1 MLGSVLIRRR
11 YPKRLG
17 RFPGIVSA
25 CRAHVNP
32 NDFEVCTIH
41 DGRDGKWKCI
51 MVRVNVCR
59 VVRITHV
66 EKALIHSAVIIDTVR
81 SWKS

>member
-1 MLGSVLIRRR
+1 MLGSVLIWRR

-17 RFPGIVSA
+17 RFPGMVKA
-25 CRAHVNP
+25 CRAYIDP
-32 NDFEVCTIH
+32 NDFEVCAI
-41 DGRDGKWKCI
+41 DNGRDGKWECV

-59 VVRITHV
+59 VIWITHV

-81 SWKS
+81 S